1 MKYTKYFDLIT
12 KEQGRLNLSTM
23 QFQRLMNIVHLEGV
37 LFGLHKAKEANKNTQ
52 AYHKYDIL
60 IFNEDVRLVELTGN
74 LTPNLL
80 LKEMAQFPEFVPHK
94 ILNPS

>member
-1 MKYTKYFDLIT
+1 MRYTKYFGLIT

-37 LFGLHKAKEANKNTQ
+37 LFGLHKAKEANKDMQ

-60 IFNEDVRLVELTGN
+60 IYKEELKLAELTGN
-74 LTPNLL
+74 LTPDLL
-80 LKEMAQFPEFVPHK
+80 LKEMAQF
-94 ILNPS
+94 SD